1 MFPSWQNAEVLWH
14 LPLLPLGFG
23 GLAVAFVLVRSCL
36 RRRREKKAE
45 RLMEE
50 LYDELWDA
58 WTFKKI
64 LDDLHFWCKI
74 GVVFVG
80 MP

>member
-1 MFPSWQNAEVLWH
+1 MATSKVSWH

-45 RLMEE
+45 RIMEE
-50 LYDELWDA
+50 LYDELWEA
-58 WTFKKI
+58 WTFRR
-64 LDDLHFWCKI
+64 L
-74 GVVFVG
+74 
-80 MP
+80 